1 MEVKK
6 LEFSGIFP
14 ILFAP
19 TQWCG
24 WPGVV
29 KGVKIDLK
37 DITDAAMC
45 CDKRKEIDQNKM
57 VLCPSSL

>member
-1 MEVKK
+1 M
-6 LEFSGIFP
+6 IFP

-29 KGVKIDLK
+29 KGVKIGLK
-37 DITDAAMC
+37 DNMC
-45 CDKRKEIDQNKM
+45 CDMHKEIDQNKM
-57 VLCPSSL
+57 VLFPSSLRAGDIPVHIVQML